1 MDETQNGHDSRGRFA
16 SGNSGGPGRPRRAI
30 ETDYLAALGD
40 ALTIDAW
47 REIVTGAI
55 TSAKIGDDKARAWL
69 SKYALG
75 ESSISLYE
83 LARRDALDYSIDDQL
98 SADVEIAHNAA
109 NGDYDDVMHMMGDN
123 EPPTPLRLT
132 LEKRIKA
139 KQATADETDRVA
151 AILARAARRRAK
163 EAAAS

>member
-1 MDETQNGHDSRGRFA
+1 MDETHKGHDSRGRFA

-132 LEKRIKA
+132 LKKRIKA
-139 KQATADETDRVA
+139 KQAAADETDREA

-163 EAAAS
+163 EAAAG